1 MHRCLAPCRGDA
13 DLAVYDGMMEQI
25 VAFLGGER
33 EDLLDRLRQE
43 MWAASARND
52 FERAASLR
60 DALKNISQVLV
71 GQRLMTGAVEANNL
85 LIVYP
90 SAEMGQGEVFLV
102 RHGRLVEQ
110 RRLPLDGEG
119 LLTGLRVLVELAASL
134 PAPPKRVGKE
144 EVDQISIIARWIHR
158 HSDEHERAFF
168 SLPADLQDAEQIGRF
183 VGQIALALRQPMEQ
197 AEA

>member
-1 MHRCLAPCRGDA
+1 
-13 DLAVYDGMMEQI
+13 MEQI
-25 VAFLGGER
+25 IAFLGGER

-60 DALKNISQVLV
+60 DALKSISQVLV

-90 SAEMGQGEVFLV
+90 SAEAGQGEVFLV

-110 RRLPLDGEG
+110 RRVALSGED
-119 LLTGLRVLVELAASL
+119 LLAGLRALVELAAAL

-144 EVDQISIIARWIHR
+144 EVDQINIIARWIHR
-158 HSDEHERAFF
+158 HSEEQERAFF
-168 SLPADLQDAEQIGRF
+168 ALPAELSSSAQVEQF
-183 VGQIALALRQPMEQ
+183 VGQIVLTLGQLVEQ
-197 AEA
+197 AGA

>member
-1 MHRCLAPCRGDA
+1 MI
-13 DLAVYDGMMEQI
+13 EQI
-25 VAFLGGER
+25 SAFLGGER

-60 DALKNISQVLV
+60 DALKNISQVVV
-71 GQRLMTGAVEANNL
+71 GQRLVTGAVEANNL
-85 LIVYP
+85 LIIYP
-90 SAEMGQGEVFLV
+90 SAAAGQGEVFLV

-110 RRLPLDGEG
+110 RRVPLVSED
-119 LLTGLRVLVELAASL
+119 LLADLRALVERAVSL

-144 EVDQISIIARWIHR
+144 EVDQINIIARWIHR

-168 SLPADLQDAEQIGRF
+168 SLPTDLQNPQQIERF
-183 VGQIALALRQPMEQ
+183 VGQVALALSQPADQ
-197 AEA
+197 ANV